1 MLVAANAPLGAN
13 ALASP
18 LLNTLRRST
27 INKETKTKMKA
38 IPSILV
44 VEDNPVALKTLAS
57 LLRALGAQTVT
68 EASSAEQALDIV
80 AKQKFTF
87 ILTDYRLEGMNG
99 VQFLEKLRAGG
110 DQTPVIVLSGSPDK
124 TGVMRA
130 ASYNRVDFFGKPFR
144 MEELSGAIDR
154 LVAAA

>member
-1 MLVAANAPLGAN
+1 
-13 ALASP
+13 
-18 LLNTLRRST
+18 
-27 INKETKTKMKA
+27 MKS

-44 VEDNPVALKTLAS
+44 VEDNPVALKTLS
-57 LLRALGAQTVT
+57 RLLSALGAETVT
-68 EASSAEQALDIV
+68 EASSAEQALELV
-80 AKQKFTF
+80 KKNKYTF

-99 VQFLEKLRAGG
+99 VEFLDELRSTG

-130 ASYNRVDFFGKPFR
+130 ATYNRVDFFGKPFR

>member
-1 MLVAANAPLGAN
+1 
-13 ALASP
+13 
-18 LLNTLRRST
+18 
-27 INKETKTKMKA
+27 MKA

-44 VEDNPVALKTLAS
+44 VEDNPVALKTLS
-57 LLRALGAQTVT
+57 QLLSALGAQSVS
-68 EASSAEQALDIV
+68 EASSAEQAMELV
-80 AKQKFTF
+80 KQQKFSF

-99 VQFLEKLRAGG
+99 VQFLEQLRNGG

-130 ASYNRVDFFGKPFR
+130 ATYNRVDFFGKPFR

-154 LVAAA
+154 LVATA

>member
-1 MLVAANAPLGAN
+1 
-13 ALASP
+13 
-18 LLNTLRRST
+18 
-27 INKETKTKMKA
+27 MKA

-44 VEDNPVALKTLAS
+44 VEDNPVALKTLSS
-57 LLRALGAQTVT
+57 LLSALGAQSVT
-68 EASSAEQALDIV
+68 ETSSAEDALELV
-80 AKQKFTF
+80 KQQKFTF

-99 VQFLEKLRAGG
+99 VQFLERLRGSG

-130 ASYNRVDFFGKPFR
+130 ATYNRVDFFGKPFR

>member
-1 MLVAANAPLGAN
+1 
-13 ALASP
+13 
-18 LLNTLRRST
+18 
-27 INKETKTKMKA
+27 MKP
-38 IPSILV
+38 IQSILV

-57 LLRALGAQTVT
+57 LLGALGAEKVT
-68 EASSAEQALDIV
+68 EAASAEDALEILK
-80 AKQKFTF
+80 AHKFTF

-99 VQFLEKLRAGG
+99 VQFLEQLRGSG

-130 ASYNRVDFFGKPFR
+130 ATYNRVDFFGKPFR
-144 MEELSGAIDR
+144 MKELSGAIDR

>member
-1 MLVAANAPLGAN
+1 
-13 ALASP
+13 
-18 LLNTLRRST
+18 
-27 INKETKTKMKA
+27 MKP

-57 LLRALGAQTVT
+57 LLKALGAQTVH
-68 EASSAEQALDIV
+68 EASSAEQALEIV
-80 AKQKFTF
+80 KEHKVTF

-99 VQFLEKLRAGG
+99 VQFLEQLRGSG
-110 DQTPVIVLSGSPDK
+110 NQTPVIVLSGSPDK

-130 ASYNRVDFFGKPFR
+130 ATYNRVDFFGKPFR

-154 LVAAA
+154 LVATTAVA